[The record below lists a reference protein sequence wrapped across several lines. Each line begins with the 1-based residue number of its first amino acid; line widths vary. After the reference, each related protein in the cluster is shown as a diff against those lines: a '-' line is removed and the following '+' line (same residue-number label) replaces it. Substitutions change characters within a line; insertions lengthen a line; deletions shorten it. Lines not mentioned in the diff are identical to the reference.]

1 MIKKVFVTIILALLV
16 GLIMAE
22 NVPTAG
28 KNKSTLSTSE
38 LKEAAAGC
46 LAGAFYT
53 ELNIN
58 NVRTRISSGGDMW
71 WDLNTSGGRGTAK
84 YEIPNGSKKTSMFAG
99 ALWIGG
105 IDVNGQLK

>member
-16 GLIMAE
+16 GIIMAE

-28 KNKSTLSTSE
+28 KNKSTLSTNE

-46 LAGAFYT
+46 LAGSFYT

-58 NVRTRISSGGDMW
+58 NVRARINSGGDMW
-71 WDLNTSGGRGTAK
+71 WDLNTSAGRGTVSMK
-84 YEIPNGSKKTSMFAG
+84 FLKVLKKLLCLLVLYGS
-99 ALWIGG
+99 
-105 IDVNGQLK
+105 VV